1 MNTNFKANQFMTT
14 LTERFQEAIKANNN
28 EDYTTISV
36 RSSVELAAMVHAMSI
51 ATQQAIVNMFTTDL
65 SHSLASYL
73 LEDKKN
79 MDLIKQVLADEYEK
93 KGSRLSETIKG
104 SCFDVLQKE
113 GNLNIKF
120 DWDFSDF
127 NKECADLDKK
137 KEELNEKV
145 PDAK

>member
-1 MNTNFKANQFMTT
+1 MNTNFKVNQFMTT

-36 RSSVELAAMVHAMSI
+36 RSSLELAAMVDAMSI

-79 MDLIKQVLADEYEK
+79 MELIKQVLAEEYEK

-104 SCFDVLQKE
+104 SCFDVLQDE
-113 GNLNIKF
+113 GYLNIKF
-120 DWDFSDF
+120 DLDLSDF
-127 NKECADLDKK
+127 DKEFADLDKK
-137 KEELNEKV
+137 KEEIDEEV
-145 PDAK
+145 SDAK

>member
-1 MNTNFKANQFMTT
+1 MTT

-36 RSSVELAAMVHAMSI
+36 RSSLEFAAMVDAMSI

-120 DWDFSDF
+120 DWDLSDF
-127 NKECADLDKK
+127 DKEFAELDEKK
-137 KEELNEKV
+137 KEINEEV
-145 PDAK
+145 SDAK

>member
-1 MNTNFKANQFMTT
+1 MTT

-36 RSSVELAAMVHAMSI
+36 RSSLELAAMVEAMSI

-79 MDLIKQVLADEYEK
+79 MELIKQVLAEEYEK
-93 KGSRLSETIKG
+93 NGSRLSEALKG
-104 SCFDVLQKE
+104 SCFEVLQDE
-113 GNLNIKF
+113 GCLNIKF
-120 DWDFSDF
+120 EWDVSDF
-127 NKECADLDKK
+127 LEGIADLDKK

-145 PDAK
+145 PHAK